1 MFCPECKAEF
11 RLGFTHC
18 ADCDVDLVETL
29 DAINDKSAQ
38 DAAALAAPE
47 LLWSGVDTGT
57 LEQIRS
63 SLDDADIPY
72 NDEPLEARLLY
83 ASMRNPLEI
92 WVQKSDLLAAKKILA
107 KIFAGD
113 DAAADDVAAFPAD
126 SQPSVPFIHGTPGDR
141 QFDPISISSKQD
153 SATENSSS
161 NHADSSA
168 DSAAEDDVES
178 ESDPDWHP
186 DDPAVEIWAGNQ
198 DGMAQILRD
207 CLRENGIAARVARDA
222 AESERLFV
230 HPEDESHAREIVREV
245 VEGAPPE

>member
-47 LLWSGVDTGT
+47 LLWSGVDTGM

-63 SLDDADIPY
+63 ALDEADIPY

-107 KIFAGD
+107 KIFVGDDAAGD
-113 DAAADDVAAFPAD
+113 DAAADDVAAFPAG
-126 SQPSVPFIHGTPGDR
+126 SQPADVQKLNSQLVDLQSNVRFVQETPGRSQSNLFAALRKKQEPDAH
-141 QFDPISISSKQD
+141 DPSLPAPED
-153 SATENSSS
+153 E
-161 NHADSSA
+161 SA
-168 DSAAEDDVES
+168 DSTPEDGIEDNW
-178 ESDPDWHP
+178 DPNERTI
-186 DDPAVEIWAGNQ
+186 EIWGGNQ

-207 CLRENGIAARVARDA
+207 CLSENGIAARVARDA

-230 HPEDESHAREIVREV
+230 HPE
-245 VEGAPPE
+245 

>member
-11 RLGFTHC
+11 RFGFTHC

-92 WVQKSDLLAAKKILA
+92 WVQKSDLDSPPKKSLR
-107 KIFAGD
+107 KF
-113 DAAADDVAAFPAD
+113 
-126 SQPSVPFIHGTPGDR
+126 S
-141 QFDPISISSKQD
+141 
-153 SATENSSS
+153 SATM
-161 NHADSSA
+161 
-168 DSAAEDDVES
+168 
-178 ESDPDWHP
+178 P
-186 DDPAVEIWAGNQ
+186 
-198 DGMAQILRD
+198 LRTT
-207 CLRENGIAARVARDA
+207 LPHSRPIPSQAF
-222 AESERLFV
+222 RLFTA
-230 HPEDESHAREIVREV
+230 HPEIGNSIQSQFRPSKIARLRIHRRIMQTVPRTPRPKTTSNPNQIPI
-245 VEGAPPE
+245 GMPTIPQSKSGPAIKTAWRKS